1 MNLTNT
7 FEYIYRD
14 GSRIEV
20 DLTVDYNGE
29 EIVEVVSLVETT
41 IEEEGKMTTS
51 RLSVEAWDA
60 LGIVDMLIDKVDWF
74 NKYIEEKE
82 EVRNG

>member
-1 MNLTNT
+1 MNLTHE
-7 FEYIYRD
+7 FEYFIND
-14 GSRIEV
+14 DVRIEV

-29 EIVEVVSLVETT
+29 EITEVVSLVETT
-41 IEEEGKMTTS
+41 IEEGKPTTKI
-51 RLSVEAWDA
+51 LSVEAWDA
-60 LGIVDMLIDKVDWF
+60 LGIVDLLIEKVDWF